1 MAGSVVQVRIDEKL
15 KKEVSKVYENL
26 GLDLSSAVRMFF
38 KRSVQVGGI
47 PFSVSNEK
55 SYDFNSALSNIIQT
69 RNDSVKN
76 GTDPI
81 TLDEINAEI
90 KAYRSGRWNV
100 MPS

>member
-1 MAGSVVQVRIDEKL
+1 MAGSIVQVRIDDNL

-55 SYDFNSALSNIIQT
+55 YYDFDSAVSNILQA

-76 GTDPI
+76 GTAAI

-90 KAYRSGRWNV
+90 KAYRSGK
-100 MPS
+100 

>member
-47 PFSVSNEK
+47 PLYVSNEK
-55 SYDFNSALSNIIQT
+55 SYDFNSALSNIIQA

-76 GTDPI
+76 GTDSI
-81 TLDEINAEI
+81 TLDEINSEI
-90 KAYRSGRWNV
+90 KAYRSGK
-100 MPS
+100 